1 MKKICLWVLMVVV
14 LLGLSACAQPAGAIV
29 QSEKH
34 RVTSPDVNDT
44 DLADLINGSSA
55 FALDLYQILRA
66 RNDNLLY
73 SPYSISAALAMTYAG
88 ARGETEQEMAD
99 ALSFLLS
106 QEKLHPAFNALDLRL
121 AEQDEPVG
129 EEEGEVFQLSI
140 ANAVWG
146 EKDHEFLAPFL
157 DTLAEH
163 YGAGLRLLDF
173 VNEAEKAR
181 ETINAWV
188 SDQTEERIPEL
199 LPPTSVDAMTRMVLA
214 NTVYFLGGWLHRFN
228 AQQTEERDFYAHGEH
243 TQKVPMMRQQASF
256 GHASAD
262 GAQILELPYQGEELS
277 MLLVL
282 PDQRNGLAKVGS
294 ELTMKRIERWSS
306 LLRPTKV
313 LVHLPRCEVRHA
325 SRLKAPLQELG
336 LKRAFEDV
344 LADFSGIAA
353 KGEVYLD
360 DAYHGVIV
368 RVHEQGS
375 GAAATAALPAKSSAP
390 ELIPEFIADH
400 PFLFVV
406 RVARSGTILFLGRVV
421 DPAA

>member
-1 MKKICLWVLMVVV
+1 MVLRKLSQV
-14 LLGLSACAQPAGAIV
+14 LGLLLCSVACMRCQPAEAPRPSSID
-29 QSEKH
+29 
-34 RVTSPDVNDT
+34 RV
-44 DLADLINGSSA
+44 A
-55 FALDLYQILRA
+55 FAKASNAFGLELYGKLRA
-66 RNDNLLY
+66 AKGNVVI
-73 SPYSISAALAMTYAG
+73 SPASISMALAMTWAG
-88 ARGETEQEMAD
+88 ARETTAEEMARTLRLRGNRSE
-99 ALSFLLS
+99 AVASAGKLLLWLNDS
-106 QEKLHPAFNALDLRL
+106 IGKDTKLRIINRLFVQETLDLESEFVE
-121 AEQDEPVG
+121 ATSEQFGAPVESVDFMG
-129 EEEGEVFQLSI
+129 ATEHAREAI
-140 ANAVWG
+140 NARI
-146 EKDHEFLAPFL
+146 
-157 DTLAEH
+157 
-163 YGAGLRLLDF
+163 AGL
-173 VNEAEKAR
+173 
-181 ETINAWV
+181 T
-188 SDQTEERIPEL
+188 QQRIPEL
-199 LPPTSVDAMTRMVLA
+199 LPQTSVDAMTRMVLA